1 MGNRGL
7 TALAAGTAAAVL
19 VIGGIGTAAYA
30 SDVRTTVATAL
41 SSLGVEASEE
51 LVDDLVEDDALEE
64 ALEEGD
70 GTEGDGTEGDAEGEG
85 SEGDESEG
93 DDAESTDEE
102 LEESFLAWNERAE
115 LWRAAFAEVKT
126 EFDACRAEA
135 EGGKGD
141 CAVAFSGRLQVAFA
155 ETLVEF
161 LESQS
166 EAIAALPEEDRA
178 AAQEEL
184 DRRLAKAL
192 DKLDRTRERVAD
204 RDAARLERAMTK
216 LEDGDEEST
225 DAETTETEPAE
236 KPGKPEKT
244 GKPEKADKVGGS
256 GNGGGG
262 GKPDHAGKPGG
273 K

>member
-7 TALAAGTAAAVL
+7 TALAAGIAAAVL

-30 SDVRTTVATAL
+30 SDVRTTVETAL
-41 SSLGVEASEE
+41 SSLGVQASEE
-51 LVDDLVEDDALEE
+51 LVDDLVEDDALDD
-64 ALEEGD
+64 ALEDDGVTDGD
-70 GTEGDGTEGDAEGEG
+70 DAEGDAADGDDA
-85 SEGDESEG
+85 EGDEAEG
-93 DDAESTDEE
+93 GDAESTDEE

-115 LWRAAFAEVKT
+115 LWRTAFAEVKT

-166 EAIAALPEEDRA
+166 AAIAALPEEDRA

-184 DRRLAKAL
+184 DRRLSKAI
-192 DKLDRTRERVAD
+192 DKLDRTQARVAD

-216 LEDGDEEST
+216 LGADEEST
-225 DAETTETEPAE
+225 DADAE
-236 KPGKPEKT
+236 SPSDTGSAGKPGKPEKP
-244 GKPEKADKVGGS
+244 GKPDKVGGS
-256 GNGGGG
+256 GNSGGG

>member
-1 MGNRGL
+1 MGTRGL

-41 SSLGVEASEE
+41 SSLGVEASEG
-51 LVDDLVEDDALEE
+51 LVDDLVEDDTLEDS
-64 ALEEGD
+64 LE
-70 GTEGDGTEGDAEGEG
+70 EGDGTEGDAEG
-85 SEGDESEG
+85 DDSEG
-93 DDAESTDEE
+93 DDAESTEE
-102 LEESFLAWNERAE
+102 DLEESFLAWNERAE
-115 LWRAAFAEVKT
+115 LWRTAFAEVKT

-166 EAIAALPEEDRA
+166 AAIAALPEEDRA

-184 DRRLAKAL
+184 DRRLDKAL
-192 DKLDRTRERVAD
+192 DKLERTEERVAD
-204 RDAARLERAMTK
+204 RDAARLERAMSK
-216 LEDGDEEST
+216 LEGGDEST
-225 DAETTETEPAE
+225 DGEAAETETA
-236 KPGKPEKT
+236 GKP

>member
-1 MGNRGL
+1 MGTRGL

-41 SSLGVEASEE
+41 SSLGVEASEG
-51 LVDDLVEDDALEE
+51 LVDDLVEDDTLEDS
-64 ALEEGD
+64 LEEGD
-70 GTEGDGTEGDAEGEG
+70 GTEGD
-85 SEGDESEG
+85 
-93 DDAESTDEE
+93 DAESTEE
-102 LEESFLAWNERAE
+102 DLEESFLAWNERAE
-115 LWRAAFAEVKT
+115 LWRTAFAEVKT

-166 EAIAALPEEDRA
+166 EAIAALPEEERA

-184 DRRLAKAL
+184 DRRLAKAI
-192 DKLDRTRERVAD
+192 DKLDRTQERVAE
-204 RDAARLERAMTK
+204 RDAARLERAMSK
-216 LEDGDEEST
+216 LEGGDEST
-225 DAETTETEPAE
+225 DGEAAETETA
-236 KPGKPEKT
+236 GKP

>member
-41 SSLGVEASEE
+41 SSLGVEASEG
-51 LVDDLVEDDALEE
+51 LVDDLVEDDTLEDS
-64 ALEEGD
+64 LEEGD
-70 GTEGDGTEGDAEGEG
+70 GTEGDAA
-85 SEGDESEG
+85 GDESEG

-102 LEESFLAWNERAE
+102 LKESFLAWNERAE

-166 EAIAALPEEDRA
+166 EAIAALPKEDRA

-216 LEDGDEEST
+216 LEGGDEEST

>member
-7 TALAAGTAAAVL
+7 IALAASTATAVL
-19 VIGGIGTAAYA
+19 VIGGIGTAAFA
-30 SDVRTTVATAL
+30 TDMRTTVSTAL
-41 SSLGVEASEE
+41 SSLGVDASEE
-51 LVDDLVEDDALEE
+51 LVDDLVDEELLDDALEE
-64 ALEEGD
+64 PVED
-70 GTEGDGTEGDAEGEG
+70 GTDDGVEDDAEGDAE
-85 SEGDESEG
+85 
-93 DDAESTDEE
+93 ESTDED

-115 LWRAAFAEVKT
+115 LWRTAFAEVKT

-166 EAIAALPEEDRA
+166 EAIAALPEVERA

-184 DRRLAKAL
+184 DRRLAKAI
-192 DKLDRTRERVAD
+192 DKLDRTQERVAE
-204 RDAARLERAMTK
+204 RDAARLERAMSK
-216 LEDGDEEST
+216 LEGGDEST
-225 DAETTETEPAE
+225 DGEAAETETA
-236 KPGKPEKT
+236 GKP

>member
-7 TALAAGTAAAVL
+7 IALAASTATAVL
-19 VIGGIGTAAYA
+19 VIGGIGTAAFA
-30 SDVRTTVATAL
+30 TDMRTTVSTAL
-41 SSLGVEASEE
+41 SSLGVDASEE
-51 LVDDLVEDDALEE
+51 LVDDLVDEELLDDALEE
-64 ALEEGD
+64 PVEDGTDDGVED
-70 GTEGDGTEGDAEGEG
+70 GTEDDAEGDAE
-85 SEGDESEG
+85 
-93 DDAESTDEE
+93 ESTDED

-115 LWRAAFAEVKT
+115 LWRTAFAEVKT

-184 DRRLAKAL
+184 DRRLAKAI
-192 DKLDRTRERVAD
+192 DKLDRTQERVAD
-204 RDAARLERAMTK
+204 RDAARLERAMSK
-216 LEDGDEEST
+216 LEGGDEPT
-225 DAETTETEPAE
+225 DGEAAETETAS

-244 GKPEKADKVGGS
+244 DKVGGS

>member
-30 SDVRTTVATAL
+30 SDVRTTVETAL
-41 SSLGVEASEE
+41 SSLGVQASEE
-51 LVDDLVEDDALEE
+51 LVDDLVEDDALDD
-64 ALEEGD
+64 ALEDDGVTDGD
-70 GTEGDGTEGDAEGEG
+70 DAEGDEAEG
-85 SEGDESEG
+85 G
-93 DDAESTDEE
+93 DAESTDEE

-115 LWRAAFAEVKT
+115 LWRTAFAEVKT

-166 EAIAALPEEDRA
+166 AAIAALPEEDRA

-184 DRRLAKAL
+184 DRRLSKAI
-192 DKLDRTRERVAD
+192 DKLDRTQARVAD

-216 LEDGDEEST
+216 LGADEEST
-225 DAETTETEPAE
+225 DADAE
-236 KPGKPEKT
+236 SPSDTGSAGKPGKPGKPEKP
-244 GKPEKADKVGGS
+244 GKPDKVGGS

>member
-19 VIGGIGTAAYA
+19 VIGGIGTAAFA

-41 SSLGVEASEE
+41 ESLGVDASDE
-51 LVDDLVEDDALEE
+51 LVDDLVEDELLDDALEQP
-64 ALEEGD
+64 D
-70 GTEGDGTEGDAEGEG
+70 DDG
-85 SEGDESEG
+85 SEDGAEDESAADDVEG
-93 DDAESTDEE
+93 ATDEV
-102 LEESFLAWNERAE
+102 LEESFLAWNERAD
-115 LWRAAFAEVKT
+115 LWRTAFAEVKT
-126 EFDACRAEA
+126 EFDACRAET

-166 EAIAALPEEDRA
+166 EAVAALPEEERA

-184 DRRLAKAL
+184 DRRLEKAL
-192 DKLDRTRERVAD
+192 DQLERTEERVAT
-204 RDAARLERAMTK
+204 RDAGRLERAMAK
-216 LEDGDEEST
+216 LEGGDEESADVEPT
-225 DAETTETEPAE
+225 DD
-236 KPGKPEKT
+236 
-244 GKPEKADKVGGS
+244 GKPEKAGKPEGIGKPDTAGKPLGS

-273 K
+273 R

>member
-41 SSLGVEASEE
+41 SSLGVEASEG
-51 LVDDLVEDDALEE
+51 LVDDLVEDDTLEDS
-64 ALEEGD
+64 LE
-70 GTEGDGTEGDAEGEG
+70 EGDGTEGDAEG
-85 SEGDESEG
+85 DDSEG
-93 DDAESTDEE
+93 DDAESTEE
-102 LEESFLAWNERAE
+102 DLEESFLAWNERAE
-115 LWRAAFAEVKT
+115 LWRTAFAEVKT

-166 EAIAALPEEDRA
+166 EAIAALPEEERA

-184 DRRLAKAL
+184 DRRLAKAI
-192 DKLDRTRERVAD
+192 DKLDRTQERVAE
-204 RDAARLERAMTK
+204 RDAARLERAMSK
-216 LEDGDEEST
+216 LEGGDEST
-225 DAETTETEPAE
+225 DGEAAETETA
-236 KPGKPEKT
+236 GKP

>member
-1 MGNRGL
+1 MGTRGL

-41 SSLGVEASEE
+41 SSLGVEASEG
-51 LVDDLVEDDALEE
+51 LVDDLVEDDTLEDS
-64 ALEEGD
+64 LEEGD
-70 GTEGDGTEGDAEGEG
+70 GTEGD
-85 SEGDESEG
+85 
-93 DDAESTDEE
+93 DAESTEE
-102 LEESFLAWNERAE
+102 DLEESFLAWNERAE
-115 LWRAAFAEVKT
+115 LWRTAFAEVKT

-166 EAIAALPEEDRA
+166 EAIAALPEEERA

-184 DRRLAKAL
+184 DRRLAKAI
-192 DKLDRTRERVAD
+192 DKLDRTQERVAE
-204 RDAARLERAMTK
+204 RDAARLERAMSK
-216 LEDGDEEST
+216 LEGGDEST
-225 DAETTETEPAE
+225 DGEAAETETAS
-236 KPGKPEKT
+236 KP

>member
-7 TALAAGTAAAVL
+7 IALAASTATAVL
-19 VIGGIGTAAYA
+19 VIGGIGTAAFA
-30 SDVRTTVATAL
+30 TDMRTTVSTAL
-41 SSLGVEASEE
+41 SSLGVDASEE
-51 LVDDLVEDDALEE
+51 LVDDLVDEELLDDALEE
-64 ALEEGD
+64 PVEDGTDDGVED
-70 GTEGDGTEGDAEGEG
+70 GTEDDAEGD
-85 SEGDESEG
+85 SE
-93 DDAESTDEE
+93 ESTDED

-115 LWRAAFAEVKT
+115 LWRTAFAEVKT

-184 DRRLAKAL
+184 DRRLAKAI
-192 DKLDRTRERVAD
+192 DKLDRTQERVAE
-204 RDAARLERAMTK
+204 RDAARLERAMSK
-216 LEDGDEEST
+216 LEGGDETTDSES
-225 DAETTETEPAE
+225 AETGSSE
-236 KPGKPEKT
+236 KPGKP

>member
-7 TALAAGTAAAVL
+7 IALAASTAAAVL
-19 VIGGIGTAAYA
+19 VIGGIGTAAFA
-30 SDVRTTVATAL
+30 TDMRTTVSTAL

-51 LVDDLVEDDALEE
+51 LVDDLVEDDALED

-70 GTEGDGTEGDAEGEG
+70 GTEGDGTEGD
-85 SEGDESEG
+85 ESEG
-93 DDAESTDEE
+93 DDAESTEKD

-115 LWRAAFAEVKT
+115 LWRTAFAEVKT

-166 EAIAALPEEDRA
+166 AAIAALPEEDRA

-184 DRRLAKAL
+184 DRRLDKAL
-192 DKLDRTRERVAD
+192 DKLERTQERVAD
-204 RDAARLERAMTK
+204 RDAARLERAMSK
-216 LEDGDEEST
+216 LEGGDEETT
-225 DAETTETEPAE
+225 DGEAAETESSE
-236 KPGKPEKT
+236 KPGKPEKD
-244 GKPEKADKVGGS
+244 DKVGGS
-256 GNGGGG
+256 GDGGGG

>member
-7 TALAAGTAAAVL
+7 IALAASTAAAVL
-19 VIGGIGTAAYA
+19 VIGGIGTAAFA
-30 SDVRTTVATAL
+30 TDMRTTVSTAL

-51 LVDDLVEDDALEE
+51 LVDDLVEDDALED

-70 GTEGDGTEGDAEGEG
+70 GTEGDGTEGDGT
-85 SEGDESEG
+85 EGDESEG
-93 DDAESTDEE
+93 DDAESTEE
-102 LEESFLAWNERAE
+102 DLEDSFLAWNERAE
-115 LWRAAFAEVKT
+115 LWRTAFAEVKT

-166 EAIAALPEEDRA
+166 AAIAALPEEDRA

-184 DRRLAKAL
+184 DRRLDKAL
-192 DKLDRTRERVAD
+192 DKLERTQERVAD
-204 RDAARLERAMTK
+204 RDAARLERAMSK
-216 LEDGDEEST
+216 LEGGDEETT
-225 DAETTETEPAE
+225 DSESAETGSSEE
-236 KPGKPEKT
+236 PGKP

>member
-41 SSLGVEASEE
+41 SSLGVEASEG
-51 LVDDLVEDDALEE
+51 LVDDLVEDDTLEDS
-64 ALEEGD
+64 LEEGD
-70 GTEGDGTEGDAEGEG
+70 GTEGDAAGD
-85 SEGDESEG
+85 DSEG
-93 DDAESTDEE
+93 DDAESTEE
-102 LEESFLAWNERAE
+102 DLEESFLAWNERAE
-115 LWRAAFAEVKT
+115 LWRTAFAEVKT

-166 EAIAALPEEDRA
+166 EAIAALPEEERA

-184 DRRLAKAL
+184 DRRLAKAI
-192 DKLDRTRERVAD
+192 DKLDRTQERVAE
-204 RDAARLERAMTK
+204 RDAARLERAMSK
-216 LEDGDEEST
+216 LEGGDEST
-225 DAETTETEPAE
+225 DGEAAETETA
-236 KPGKPEKT
+236 GKP